1 MNQRMLVLERTEG
14 REEESG
20 MTLPGGNE
28 CRRFVC
34 VHKGQFQTACH
45 FSEEVITEGLGF
57 VQTNSKILSS
67 GFNF

>member
-1 MNQRMLVLERTEG
+1 
-14 REEESG
+14 

-28 CRRFVC
+28 CRRFVR
-34 VHKGQFQTACH
+34 VLGANSRRPVT